1 MKLTNSEG
9 ELAVKIAR
17 KVVESVVKGEELPKF
32 EGVPPVFNEKMG
44 AFVTLETYP
53 KKELRGCIGI
63 PYPIYPLLEAIIEAA
78 EGAALHDPRFPPVRP
93 EELKEIIVEVSV
105 LTPPVKIEVK
115 DKRELPKKI
124 KIGEDGL
131 IVKKGFYQG
140 LLLPQVAVEEGW
152 DPETFLAYTCWKAGL
167 PGDCWLDEDTEVYK
181 FTAEIFSEEDPYG
194 RIIRRTLHE
203 CCGL

>member
-1 MKLTNSEG
+1 MMLTNSEG

-17 KVVESVVKGEELPKF
+17 KIVDNVVLGREIPKF
-32 EGVPPVFNEKMG
+32 ENLPDVFYEKMG

-53 KKELRGCIGI
+53 ERELRGCIGI
-63 PYPIYPLLEAIIEAA
+63 PYPIYPLIEAITEAA
-78 EGAALHDPRFPPVRP
+78 EGAALHDPRFPPIRP
-93 EELKEIIVEVSV
+93 EELKKITVEVSI
-105 LTPPVKIEVK
+105 LTPPVKIDVN

-167 PGDCWLDEDTEVYK
+167 PGDCWLDDDTEIYK
-181 FTAEIFSEEDPYG
+181 FTAEIFEEKEPYG
-194 RIIRRTLHE
+194 KIHRRKLDEHRSV
-203 CCGL
+203 

>member
-1 MKLTNSEG
+1 MKLTNNDG
-9 ELAVKIAR
+9 VLAVRIAR
-17 KVVESVVKGEELPKF
+17 KVVDSVVKGEEIPSFEELPK
-32 EGVPPVFNEKMG
+32 VFYEKMG

-63 PYPIYPLLEAIIEAA
+63 PYPVYPLIDAIIEAA

-93 EELKEIIVEVSV
+93 SELDKITVEVSI
-105 LTPPVKIEVK
+105 LTPPVKINVK
-115 DKRELPKKI
+115 DKRELPKMI

-152 DPETFLAYTCWKAGL
+152 DPETFLSYTCWKAGL

-181 FTAEIFSEEDPYG
+181 FSAEIFTEEKPYG
-194 RIIRRTLHE
+194 NIVRRILHE
-203 CCGL
+203 R